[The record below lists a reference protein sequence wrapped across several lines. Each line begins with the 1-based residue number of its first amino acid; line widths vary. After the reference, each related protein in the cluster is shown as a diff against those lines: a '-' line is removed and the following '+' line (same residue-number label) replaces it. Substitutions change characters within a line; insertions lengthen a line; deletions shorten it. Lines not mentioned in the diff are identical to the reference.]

1 MYIVNLIPYNHFPSI
16 AFLSLLWTKR
26 GIR

>member
-1 MYIVNLIPYNHFPSI
+1 MYIVNLIPYDHFPSI
-16 AFLSLLWTKR
+16 AFLSLLGTER

>member
-1 MYIVNLIPYNHFPSI
+1 MYIVNLIPYDHFPSI
-16 AFLSLLWTKR
+16 AFLSFVRTKR